1 MSGGLLSKGLLG
13 NEVRSELVRIRR
25 RSVLLGWLGLTAVL
39 GVLVNTVMFSVVAD
53 AEGAA
58 TSGPGVSF
66 PSLAV
71 LESPEGLTAGVASA
85 SSLLGMVT
93 LALWALLT
101 ATDYSTG
108 MVRLLVAA
116 QPERWRLLAG
126 KVVALAL
133 WTSVVALLALVV
145 NVVAA
150 PAGASAAGIDTDA
163 WAQVRAADLLSAWAS
178 LYSALLAWGVLG
190 LTLATLTRSA
200 AVAISIGA
208 GLRAAPRRHPRV
220 GAGRGRRRPAR
231 LRADGPGARRQ
242 RRARAAPGGRPG
254 PGLRPDRPGRR
265 TGRRPTAGCDGLGGG
280 PESAV
285 SLARQS

>member
-208 GLRAAPRRHPRV
+208 GLRAAPRSILASVLDAVADVLPGSVLTALAQGGNDVLEQPRAV
-220 GAGRGRRRPAR
+220 GLGLVYVLIA
-231 LRADGPGARRQ
+231 LGAALVVVQ
-242 RRARAAPGGRPG
+242 RR
-254 PGLRPDRPGRR
+254 DV
-265 TGRRPTAGCDGLGGG
+265 TD
-280 PESAV
+280 
-285 SLARQS
+285 

>member
-133 WTSVVALLALVV
+133 WTERRR
-145 NVVAA
+145 
-150 PAGASAAGIDTDA
+150 AAGPGGQRGRSTRRGVRRGHRHGA
-163 WAQVRAADLLSAWAS
+163 WARQRAGDLLSAWAS

-190 LTLATLTRSA
+190 LALATLTRSA
-200 AVAISIGA
+200 AVAISVGA
-208 GLRAAPRRHPRV
+208 GYVLLLEGILAV

-242 RRARAAPGGRPG
+242 RRARSVLGRI
-254 PGLRPDRPGRR
+254 
-265 TGRRPTAGCDGLGGG
+265 GLGLVYVLIALG
-280 PESAV
+280 AALV
-285 SLARQS
+285 VVQRRDVTD